1 MKVFS
6 VAGYHH
12 TGKTTTTVAIIKEL
26 KKRGYVVQSIKDIH
40 AENYQIDKEGSN
52 SWQHWEASNE
62 RVIARSFNGTNLI
75 WHERLSLNQMLDH
88 LQADYVVVEGMKT
101 AFLPRIICAE
111 SEDQLE
117 ELVDGKVFAISGKWA
132 NKHSKYKN
140 LPVLKSIE
148 DVEKIVDL
156 IEEKVFEVLPM
167 SKPECCSACG
177 LTCETMVSAILA
189 GKRKRSDCLTDR
201 TNKIEITVGNRNIKI
216 VPYMQNMITDTINA
230 LLDGVSGCEK
240 GTIKI
245 KIRR

>member
-1 MKVFS
+1 MKVLS

-12 TGKTTTTVAIIKEL
+12 TGKTTTVVAIIKEL
-26 KKRGYVVQSIKDIH
+26 KKRGYIVQSIKDIH
-40 AENYQIDKEGSN
+40 SENYQIDVEGSN

-62 RVIARSFNGTNLI
+62 RVIARSLNGTNLI

-111 SEDQLE
+111 SEEQLN
-117 ELVDGKVFAISGKWA
+117 ELVDGKVFAISGK
-132 NKHSKYKN
+132 
-140 LPVLKSIE
+140 SIDE
-148 DVEKIVDL
+148 VEKIVDL

-177 LTCETMVSAILA
+177 LTCEKMVSAILS
-189 GKRKRSDCLTDR
+189 GEKKRSDCLTDR
-201 TNKIEITVGNRNIKI
+201 VDKIEINVGGRNIKI

-230 LLDGVSGCEK
+230 LLDGVAGCEK
-240 GTIKI
+240 GTIEIKI
-245 KIRR
+245 KR